1 MLGELLL
8 VDLSLGLLDCLLDDG
23 LDTQT
28 LVRVLL
34 SEGEVKAANLS
45 LRAFLVYKNIID
57 QLRKKNCELTSLILQ
72 FLLVCSTFA
81 TPYLEEVVP
90 HRAIFGLNYF
100 IKVQLVHLDHGLDLV
115 VAGG

>member
-45 LRAFLVYKNIID
+45 LRAFLV
-57 QLRKKNCELTSLILQ
+57 SLILQ

-81 TPYLEEVVP
+81 TSYLEEVVP

>member
-1 MLGELLL
+1 MLSELLL
-8 VDLSLGLLDCLLDDG
+8 VDLFSSLLDCLLDDG

-28 LVRVLL
+28 LVGVLA
-34 SEGEVKAANLS
+34 SEIEVEAADHS
-45 LRAFLVYKNIID
+45 FRTFTVYKNVN

-81 TPYLEEVVP
+81 TSYLEEVVP